1 MKKSK
6 YLLFAGI
13 ACLMTTACQKD
24 RDSLADITLN
34 KFIVGDTQF
43 KSNDDNKVA
52 LQFSSNKLIYEEG
65 DVVKVNGETYT
76 LSKSG
81 SGSSTVWYANGPEI
95 TGTEFYC
102 VYADGVSTTISGF
115 SGSTYHYD
123 LGGRLTSATNKI
135 LMGGVT
141 ENNVLTL
148 HPACAIIR
156 LPVNNVAYSN
166 VKVGFEG
173 GKVYKAG
180 ILNIAS
186 DNVTITGTATMTG
199 VDVAGVGADFLYM
212 EYNSDEGYWYVAV
225 PVSSAVTTK
234 LYFYWELNGN
244 PVGWQTSGRVTL
256 TKGYVYTVGATRQTP
271 FNVDGTSKNYFQ
283 VGADEYVQFSPGNL
297 QARKRIGGFVWQF
310 AETQLQALGS
320 TGAAAISGG
329 TGSTWDLFGF
339 GTSNW
344 NGSGATAYSPSSYV
358 NDPAEYIGASITGTN
373 ADWGIYNGSSIQY
386 QGSASGTTWRTLTS
400 NEWLFLM
407 GRSDKVAL
415 ATVKGIK
422 GILLLPDIASNG
434 MDEWEM
440 PESISLNYAKT
451 SYGNNT
457 ISESS
462 WNTLEAAGAIFL
474 PVTGYRQETGHE
486 GTSEGHYWSSTY
498 DGVNSDGWDNYA
510 YGLKFT
516 GSSVSVTSIG
526 MFTSEGRA
534 VRLVHTPSF

>member
-1 MKKSK
+1 MKNTKL
-6 YLLFAGI
+6 LLFA
-13 ACLMTTACQKD
+13 ALVCLMAVSCKKD
-24 RDSLADITLN
+24 EGVMDITLD
-34 KFIVGDTQF
+34 KFVMGDTGF
-43 KSNDDNKVA
+43 VSNDNSKVA
-52 LQFSSNKLIYEEG
+52 LQFSANKLIYEEG

-81 SGSSTVWYANGPEI
+81 SGSSTVWYANGPSI

-102 VYADGVSTTISGF
+102 VYADGVSTTISSL
-115 SGSTYHYD
+115 SGNSYHYN
-123 LGGRLTSATNKI
+123 LSGRLTSATNKV

-156 LPVNNVAYSN
+156 LPVNNTVYSN
-166 VKVGFEG
+166 VKVGFDAN
-173 GKVYKAG
+173 KVYKEG
-180 ILNIAS
+180 RLNITS
-186 DNVTITGTATMTG
+186 DGATITGTVAMTG
-199 VDVAGVGADFLYM
+199 VDNAGLGADFLYM

-225 PVSSAVTTK
+225 PVSNSVTTK
-234 LYFYWELNGN
+234 LYFYWELNGD
-244 PVGWQTSGRVTL
+244 PVGWQTSGNVTL
-256 TKGYVYTVGATRQTP
+256 YKGYVYTVGATHQTP
-271 FNVDGTSKNYFQ
+271 FNADGTSKNYFQ

-344 NGSGATAYSPSSYV
+344 NGSGAEAYSPSSYV
-358 NDPAEYIGASITGTN
+358 DDPAKYIGASIAGTN

-440 PESISLNYAKT
+440 PESVSLNYDKT

-474 PVTGYRQETGHE
+474 PVTGYRQGTGHE